1 MGKLLTGSNWF
12 LEVRI
17 REHFPCHFHVV
28 GKDFEAQ
35 VDVETLE
42 IIVGDMPRA
51 TAKEVRKWA
60 GKNRSTLVA
69 EWNKCNPA
77 RQYALMAKEEPNE

>member
-17 REHFPCHFHVV
+17 REHFPCHFHVI

-35 VDVETLE
+35 IDVETLE
-42 IIVGDMPRA
+42 PIVGTMPRA
-51 TAKEVRKWA
+51 VAKEVRKWA
-60 GKNRSTLVA
+60 EENRQTVVA

-77 RQYALMAKEEPNE
+77 RHYTLKTKEEPNE